1 MPLVSAV
8 QDRKWQWLAGDVF
21 FSFQRKFKKTVHR
34 VCVCMSVW
42 FFLLPHVLVNQESVV
57 GGKEEVLCGLIM

>member
-1 MPLVSAV
+1 M
-8 QDRKWQWLAGDVF
+8 
-21 FSFQRKFKKTVHR
+21 HR